1 MINLIEKIRTHDDYP
16 IPGITF
22 FDLFPAISES
32 ETFFY
37 LIDQLYEVCKN
48 YPVTKVVGIDARG
61 LIFGAP
67 LAYKFKAGFI
77 PARKTNKL
85 PGKIISEGYSKEY
98 GTDNVAIQQDMIT
111 ADDYVLIV
119 DDIIATGGT
128 AQALEKLI
136 ARYTKNICHLFLLEL
151 KELKGVTKLSCDYK
165 IVYSI

>member
-1 MINLIEKIRTHDDYP
+1 MINLIDKIQTHADFP

-22 FDLFPAISES
+22 IDLLPAISES
-32 ETFFY
+32 ETFADV
-37 LIDQLYEVCKN
+37 IDQLYEVCKD

-67 LAYKFKAGFI
+67 LAYKLKVGFI

-85 PGKIISEGYSKEY
+85 PGKIISESYSKEY
-98 GTDNVAIQQDMIT
+98 GTDNVAIQQDLIT
-111 ADDYVLIV
+111 EDDYVLIV

-136 ARYTKNICHLFLLEL
+136 SRYTKNIRHLFLMEL
-151 KELKGVTKLSCDYK
+151 KELKGVAKLSYDSK
-165 IVYSI
+165 ALYSI